1 MKLLGEMERV
11 QEEICTLESQLERYQ
26 KKYPQLPDMAD
37 EQADE
42 EVSQAGYWLRSKCS
56 IYSRPTGKDKIVIVL
71 N

>member
-37 EQADE
+37 E
-42 EVSQAGYWLRSKCS
+42 
-56 IYSRPTGKDKIVIVL
+56 
-71 N
+71 